1 MQQGFL
7 VIKESDVLVPKCVLV
22 ILMVSLVVLVVVVVV
37 VASHYYYKEN
47 HHQDHQNHPQ
57 DHQNTLPGPK
67 SGNFNSWKAA
77 NFNNRRLGLMV
88 SMR

>member
-22 ILMVSLVVLVVVVVV
+22 FLMVSLVVLVVVVVV
-37 VASHYYYKEN
+37 VAS
-47 HHQDHQNHPQ
+47 Q